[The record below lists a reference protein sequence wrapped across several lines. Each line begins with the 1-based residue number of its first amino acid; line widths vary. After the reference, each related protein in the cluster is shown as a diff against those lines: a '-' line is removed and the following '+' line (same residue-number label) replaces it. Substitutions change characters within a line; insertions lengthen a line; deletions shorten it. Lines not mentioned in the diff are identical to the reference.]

1 MKSLELSRT
10 FTGGLDDLGL
20 LHDWLDTLAG
30 EAFAVNA
37 TTVLRIRQIL
47 AEGFSNAVL
56 HAHRGEVGRPVEVR
70 MVYQPQIDPL
80 LRLEV
85 KDTGAGFE
93 LPPPREPHE
102 HAERGRG
109 FLILRALAE
118 RVEYHDN
125 TLRVWLRPAVDKS

>member
-1 MKSLELSRT
+1 MKSFEICRT

-30 EAFAVNA
+30 EEFVVNA
-37 TTVLRIRQIL
+37 TTLLRIRQIL
-47 AEGFSNAVL
+47 AEGFSNAVQ
-56 HAHRGEVGRPVEVR
+56 HAHRGELGRPVVVYI
-70 MVYQPQIDPL
+70 VYQPQIDPF

-85 KDTGAGFE
+85 KDTGTGFE

-118 RVEYHDN
+118 RVEYRDN
-125 TLRVWLRPAVDKS
+125 TLRVWLRPAADKS